1 MGKSAVIFNIQK
13 FCINDGPGIR
23 TTVFFK
29 GCPLDCAWCHN
40 PESKIVTQEL
50 MYDAKKCIGCGKC
63 MSVCPMGCHSINEE
77 GMHEPDRKN
86 CVVCGKCAEVCYA
99 EALEMAGYEKTVDEV
114 IAEVMKDEIF
124 YQNSGGGLTVSG
136 GEPMAQFGFV
146 YELLKAAK
154 GRGLHVCMETCGFS
168 SEENYRKIAEYVDIF
183 LFDYKLTDPDEH
195 EKYTGQK
202 NELILSNLRM
212 LDSIGAKIVLRCPI
226 IPGINDND
234 AHFGAIA
241 ALANELD
248 NVLEINVE
256 PYHPLG
262 SGKAAM
268 LGKEYKIGD
277 ISFPEEETVKGWI
290 EKIKANTS
298 VEVKKA

>member
-1 MGKSAVIFNIQK
+1 MKKATIFNIQK

-40 PESKIVTQEL
+40 PESKSVKAEL

-63 MSVCPMGCHSINEE
+63 MSVCPAGCHSISKD
-77 GMHEPDRKN
+77 GVHELSREN
-86 CVVCGKCAEVCYA
+86 CIVCGKCADVCYA

-114 IAEVMKDEIF
+114 VAEVMKDEIF

-136 GEPMAQFGFV
+136 GEPMAQFDFV

-154 GRGLHVCMETCGFS
+154 ERGLHTCMETCGFS

-183 LFDYKLTDPDEH
+183 LFDYKLTNPDEH
-195 EKYTGQK
+195 EKYTGQN

-212 LDSIGAKIVLRCPI
+212 LDSIGAKTVLRCPI
-226 IPGINDND
+226 IPGINDTD
-234 AHFGAIA
+234 EHFGAIA
-241 ALANELD
+241 SLANELG
-248 NVLEINVE
+248 NVLEVNVE

-268 LGKEYKIGD
+268 LDKEYKIGD
-277 ISFPEEETVKGWI
+277 ISFPEDETVKEWI
-290 EKIKANTS
+290 EKIKANTN